1 MEKIGRLRRARN
13 RKREQRQAK
22 KLTAFAIVVTYIL
35 GDADGDG
42 VITAVDA
49 TLVLRYLVKLSVPN
63 VEIVERNGDIDG
75 EGLDITDVSLIL
87 RHVIE
92 ADVPYPVG
100 SLVEQIL

>member
-1 MEKIGRLRRARN
+1 MRRARN

-22 KLTAFAIVVTYIL
+22 KLTAFAIVVTYIP
-35 GDADGDG
+35 GDG

-49 TLVLRYLVKLSVPN
+49 ILVLRYLVKLSVPN

-75 EGLDITDVSLIL
+75 EGLDITDATLIL